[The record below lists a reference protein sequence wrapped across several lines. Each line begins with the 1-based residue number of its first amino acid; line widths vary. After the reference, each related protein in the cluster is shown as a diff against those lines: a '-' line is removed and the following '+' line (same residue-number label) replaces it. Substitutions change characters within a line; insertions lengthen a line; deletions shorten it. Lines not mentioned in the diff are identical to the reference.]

1 MAKKPTVLEDSEIMT
16 RVLAKASDSVGWYDS
31 KLSRE
36 RERVL
41 NYYNGLYPKRSSDG
55 SSSYISTDV
64 YDSVETLKA
73 TLLETFSGSDNIAQ
87 FDPDQDMA
95 INDCRIATEYARYVI
110 FRENPGHDI
119 FGGIIHDGLNARA
132 GIAKV
137 YWETKHDYSDEEF
150 EGLPYDDAHALASH
164 DEIDEF
170 DGTHDPDDNTYA
182 GTLTRKKDVSH
193 TVIDNIA
200 PEEFIIAPRSKSIAK
215 ATYCGHR
222 TMKTKAELLDMGYK
236 KKIIQGLPSSS
247 PKDTDFSPEA
257 LARNNVVESN
267 SAGDDPI
274 QKELEVVLFYESYVR
289 MQIDTKKGVRLYK
302 ICHVGDTMLDEYE
315 EIDKAPF
322 ITYIPLPIPHLFYG
336 NNFAA
341 RVIPTQN
348 ARTVLMRGVLDHTAI
363 TTNPRWQVVNGGL
376 MNPREML
383 ENRMGGLV
391 NVRRPDS
398 VTALPQN
405 PLNPYVMNVMALL
418 TENNEKSTGQ
428 SALSTGMNKDAIST
442 QNSSALIDSMMK
454 ASGQRA
460 KIAARNFAYGFFV
473 PLMIEVVRLGILH
486 DKKRVID
493 VAGEPM
499 QVDPATWAE
508 RKTASVSMHLGYG
521 EQDKLAA
528 EIEGAY
534 EKMSKDPSLAQ
545 IFTLE
550 NKFAMITDAF
560 KAKRFPR
567 GSMYITEPSK
577 TQPPGPDPFKTR
589 ELDIK
594 QQLATAALQQGNAAN
609 DKNQK
614 LLAVDSE
621 RLNVEKSKLQL
632 TAMDHDRTNDRHDL
646 DTASRIDEAHEKA
659 KAEREKLASQ
669 ERIEYAKID
678 AMREA
683 KDRADKEKA
692 DTKPPVDHVS
702 NNLGALVQELA
713 RANKPK
719 KLVRDDNGK
728 IVGIE

>member
-1 MAKKPTVLEDSEIMT
+1 MAKKPTVLDDGDIMT
-16 RVLAKASDSVGWYDS
+16 RVLAKAADSVGWYDS

-41 NYYNGLYPKRSSDG
+41 NYYNGLYPKRANDG

-73 TLLETFSGSDNIAQ
+73 TLLETFSAGDDIAQ

-95 INDCRIATEYARYVI
+95 INDCRIATTYARYVI
-110 FRENPGHDI
+110 FRENPGHEI
-119 FGGIIHDGLNARA
+119 FGGLIHDGLNARV

-137 YWETKHDYSDEEF
+137 YWDERYDYSDEEF
-150 EGLPYDDAHALASH
+150 DGLPYEHAHALASH
-164 DEIDEF
+164 DEVDAF
-170 DGTHDPDDNTYA
+170 DATQDPDTDTYA
-182 GTLTRKKDVSH
+182 GTLTRKKDVSK
-193 TVIDNIA
+193 TCIDNVA
-200 PEEFIIAPRSKSIAK
+200 PEEFIIAPRSKSIPK
-215 ATYCGHR
+215 ASYCGHR
-222 TMKTKAELLDMGYK
+222 TMKTKAELIEMGYK
-236 KKIIQGLPSSS
+236 KKKVEALPSSS
-247 PKDTDFSPEA
+247 ARDVDFSPEA
-257 LARNNVVESN
+257 LARNNPVESN
-267 SAGDDPI
+267 SADDDPI
-274 QKELEVVLFYESYVR
+274 QKEMEVVLFYESYVR
-289 MQIDTKKGVRLYK
+289 MEIDPAKGVRLYK
-302 ICHVGDTMLDEYE
+302 ICHVGDIMLEEPE

-322 ITYIPLPIPHLFYG
+322 IPYVPLPIPHLFYG

-405 PLNPYVMNVMALL
+405 PLNPYVLNVMQLL

-442 QNSSALIDSMMK
+442 QNSSALIDNMMK

-473 PLMIEVVRLGILH
+473 PLMIEVVRLGIIH
-486 DKKRVID
+486 DKARVID
-493 VAGEPM
+493 VAGEPLK
-499 QVDPATWAE
+499 VDPSTWSE
-508 RKTASVSMHLGYG
+508 RKTCSVSLHLGYG

-534 EKMSKDPSLAQ
+534 EKMTKDPSISQ
-545 IFTLE
+545 IFTLD
-550 NKFAMITDAF
+550 NKYAMITDAM

-567 GSMYITEPSK
+567 ADMYLTLPAK
-577 TQPPGPDPFKTR
+577 TQAPPPDPFKTR

-594 QQLATAALQQGNAAN
+594 QQLATAALQQGSAAN

-614 LLAVDSE
+614 LLAIDSE
-621 RLNVEKSKLQL
+621 RINVDKAKLKL
-632 TAMDHDRTNDRHDL
+632 TSMDHDRTNNRHDL
-646 DTASRIDEAHEKA
+646 ETA
-659 KAEREKLASQ
+659 
-669 ERIEYAKID
+669 AKID
-678 AMREA
+678 IGQREIAMLEA
-683 KDRADKEKA
+683 HPPTEDKGVVA
-692 DTKPPVDHVS
+692 PR
-702 NNLGALVQELA
+702 N
-713 RANKPK
+713 
-719 KLVRDDNGK
+719 
-728 IVGIE
+728 